1 MQIWKYGHESVLLDG
16 FEISAAFSRVL
27 LYMDWIASLGCLVEM
42 DISFISAMW
51 VVKTKGT

>member
-1 MQIWKYGHESVLLDG
+1 
-16 FEISAAFSRVL
+16 
-27 LYMDWIASLGCLVEM
+27 MDWIASLGCLVEM